1 MAELTRDMP
10 ARYKEVIEKYFKEI
24 SKAADK

>member
-10 ARYKEVIEKYFKEI
+10 ARYREVIEKYFKNLAN
-24 SKAADK
+24 STDK